1 MIDTDKA
8 NKPIEDEI
16 IITNEDDDE
25 KSDAKIKDTSEV
37 DADDAEDAEAKSRAE
52 RRSEERRFK
61 KQRKN
66 NARDKNISDLDHFK
80 RKLDQ
85 SEHENSELANRLA
98 QLESRAL
105 QNDSRELDGR
115 LALESRR
122 YQEAE
127 MALANA
133 MKTQDSDL
141 FFRAQRQ
148 KDDAAF
154 RLNEINS
161 VKQRVAQQPSQS
173 RINPMA
179 AKLARE
185 FTEDHPWID
194 LNGKDEDSLVALAVD
209 KAVAADEFRMDS
221 PEYWDELERRLEK
234 RLPHRF
240 KDDGDGSRKSA
251 PVGGGKSGA
260 ASAKRE
266 FTFSPSRIEA
276 MKSEGIWGDK
286 AAMQRRAKSYQD
298 YDRKNA
304 NS

>member
-25 KSDAKIKDTSEV
+25 KLDAKIKDTSEV
-37 DADDAEDAEAKSRAE
+37 DADNADDLDDDPAREELRAK
-52 RRSEERRFK
+52 RREERK
-61 KQRKN
+61 RKRKLHQQS
-66 NARDKNISDLDHFK
+66 RDKNLGEIDRLNREK
-80 RKLDQ
+80 A
-85 SEHENSELANRLA
+85 ELAARLQ

-105 QNDSRELDGR
+105 QQDSRELDGR

-133 MKTQDSDL
+133 MKTQDSNL

-161 VKQRVAQQPSQS
+161 VKQRVAHQPSQS
-173 RINPMA
+173 RIDPMA

-185 FTEDHPWID
+185 FTEDHSWID

-209 KAVAADEFRMDS
+209 KAVAGDGFRMDS

-276 MKSEGIWGDK
+276 MKFEGIWGDK
-286 AAMQRRAKSYQD
+286 PAMQRRAKYYQE

>member
-8 NKPIEDEI
+8 TKPIEDEI

-37 DADDAEDAEAKSRAE
+37 DADNADDLDDDPAREELRAK
-52 RRSEERRFK
+52 RREERK
-61 KQRKN
+61 RKRKLHQQS
-66 NARDKNISDLDHFK
+66 RDKNLGEIDRLNREK
-80 RKLDQ
+80 A
-85 SEHENSELANRLA
+85 ELAARLQ

-105 QNDSRELDGR
+105 QQDSRELDGR

-173 RINPMA
+173 RIDPMA
-179 AKLARE
+179 TKLARE
-185 FTEDHPWID
+185 FTEDHSWID

-209 KAVAADEFRMDS
+209 KAVAADGFKMES

-276 MKSEGIWGDK
+276 MKTEGIWGDK
-286 AAMQRRAKSYQD
+286 AAMQRRAKYYQE
-298 YDRKNA
+298 YDRTNA

>member
-37 DADDAEDAEAKSRAE
+37 DADNADDLDDDPAREELRAK
-52 RRSEERRFK
+52 RREERK
-61 KQRKN
+61 RKRKLHQQS
-66 NARDKNISDLDHFK
+66 RDKNLGEIDRLNREK
-80 RKLDQ
+80 A
-85 SEHENSELANRLA
+85 ELAARLQ

-105 QNDSRELDGR
+105 QQDSRELDGR

-173 RINPMA
+173 RIDPMA
-179 AKLARE
+179 AKRARE
-185 FTEDHPWID
+185 FTEDHSWID

-209 KAVAADEFRMDS
+209 KAVAADGFRMDS

-286 AAMQRRAKSYQD
+286 AAMQRRAKSYKD